1 MLHKQYEGYF
11 LTIENESTCTYKNFF
26 YQCET
31 NVSVTYNFEAYRQ
44 ISTFNAKTYECQ
56 I

>member
-11 LTIENESTCTYKNFF
+11 VTIENESTCTYKNFF
-26 YQCET
+26 CQYET
-31 NVSVTYNFEAYRQ
+31 KVNVTYNFEAYGQ
-44 ISTFNAKTYECQ
+44 IFTFNAQTHECQ